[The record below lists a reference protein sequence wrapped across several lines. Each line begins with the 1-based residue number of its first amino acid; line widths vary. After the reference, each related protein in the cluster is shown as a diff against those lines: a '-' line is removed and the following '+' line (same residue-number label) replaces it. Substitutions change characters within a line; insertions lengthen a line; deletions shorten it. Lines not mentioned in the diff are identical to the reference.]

1 MVGSRVLHPRVR
13 RLATLLVMAATAIAL
28 SGVAPATAGGKP
40 MPAGGKPMPLAPIQR
55 SAAAADRQVAEV
67 LKADPGSRRISATS
81 VLLAPGV
88 VMTVPAQSA
97 GSWSAT

>member
-1 MVGSRVLHPRVR
+1 LVGSHVPIRRVR

-40 MPAGGKPMPLAPIQR
+40 MPAGGKPMPLAPTQR

-67 LKADPGSRRISATS
+67 PAHQRHS